1 MTKIVELIATT
12 LQLPIDGVVKSIE
25 QAPYRTKKFTIEKS
39 SGGRRVIL
47 QPSAQIKPILYWLQ
61 ATIFDHLPIHPI
73 ATAFRS
79 GVSIL
84 DNASAHKRSL
94 YSVRVD
100 IVNFFPSIKP
110 LDACTAVLR
119 SKNHLPAWAE
129 SVEAVEIIS
138 KACFDRNEQLPIGYT
153 TSPSIA
159 NAVMFPIDAK
169 LQEAI
174 SQDEVYGNAILTR
187 YADDFVFST
196 DRIGACKKFVSL
208 IASVLADHN
217 VPKLSIN
224 PSKTRYM
231 SRLGGSTLITGLRV
245 SNEGNVVVHPLYRDH
260 VRLLLKHYHA
270 LKLRE
275 EDVPKLIGHLAHI
288 QHVDPAFFTKLSSKY
303 FLDIQ
308 RLRSGTNLSI
318 S

>member
-1 MTKIVELIATT
+1 MTKIVELIAAA
-12 LQLPIDGVVKSIE
+12 LQLPVEGVVKSIE
-25 QAPYRTKKFTIEKS
+25 LAPYRTKKFTIEKS

-61 ATIFDHLPIHPI
+61 ATIFDQLPIHPI

-84 DNASAHKRSL
+84 DNASAHKSSL

-100 IVNFFPSIKP
+100 IVNFFPSIRP
-110 LDACTAVLR
+110 LDACTAVFR
-119 SKNHLPAWAE
+119 SKNELPEWATTL
-129 SVEAVEIIS
+129 EAVEIIS
-138 KACFDRNEQLPIGYT
+138 KACFDRNEQLPIGYA

-174 SQDEVYGNAILTR
+174 SHDDIYGNAILTR

-196 DRIGACKKFVSL
+196 DRIGACKKFVNL
-208 IASVLADHN
+208 IANVLAEHK
-217 VPKLSIN
+217 VPSLSIN

-245 SNEGNVVVHPLYRDH
+245 NNEGNVVVHPLYRDH

-270 LKLRE
+270 SKLAD
-275 EDVPKLIGHLAHI
+275 EDVPKLVGHLAHI
-288 QHVDPAFFTKLSSKY
+288 QHVDPGFFTKLSSRY

-308 RLRSGTNLSI
+308 RLRSSTALPTS
-318 S
+318 